1 MSNKS
6 KSLSVIAII
15 LAAVGLVFLMLS
27 IFLREERSLFVS
39 LGLPCVALSNFLT
52 TIWAKK
58 KDNSDENK

>member
-27 IFLREERSLFVS
+27 IFLHEERSLFLS

>member
-27 IFLREERSLFVS
+27 IFLHEERSLFVS
-39 LGLPCVALSNFLT
+39 LGLSCVALSNFLT

>member
-27 IFLREERSLFVS
+27 IFLREERSLFLS